1 MIGACI
7 SFNMEVE
14 DARRKG
20 FTLDLKVEAIENMC
34 CLHNTDNNENYK
46 LDMDFCIFQ
55 SRILI
60 MLTAQGLQRQS
71 FFSCCW
77 LQSQPMNK
85 NNLGEEIYFH
95 VPICINIHTINFFFT
110 NSSNHI
116 YNQYFL
122 IQLLLCLACCS
133 LTCPSILQFKIA

>member
-7 SFNMEVE
+7 SFNMEIE
-14 DARRKG
+14 DARRKV

-71 FFSCCW
+71 FF
-77 LQSQPMNK
+77 
-85 NNLGEEIYFH
+85 F
-95 VPICINIHTINFFFT
+95 
-110 NSSNHI
+110 
-116 YNQYFL
+116 
-122 IQLLLCLACCS
+122 LLLAA
-133 LTCPSILQFKIA
+133 I